1 MKRDQL
7 IAVIERADHIIRT
20 LSNKYRDQKG
30 ALVFSSPYGQCKL
43 TSDVK
48 EILADFPEMIFE
60 SIDKKKA
67 IEFIRTIKSLEG
79 RKKDIHSAQS
89 NQDISSKI
97 DAEQSALKAT
107 LDNLE
112 FLDDTFI
119 EIRFEHPNLDLIFEM
134 QKDPL
139 VSQKHTPQT
148 QASIRI
154 VLGTLGEFLASEPG
168 EK

>member
-89 NQDISSKI
+89 NQDISSIIVNITATSWYYIKKI
-97 DAEQSALKAT
+97 GTLLDKITFPLVLRLKILRECQEQS
-107 LDNLE
+107 
-112 FLDDTFI
+112 
-119 EIRFEHPNLDLIFEM
+119 
-134 QKDPL
+134 
-139 VSQKHTPQT
+139 
-148 QASIRI
+148 
-154 VLGTLGEFLASEPG
+154 
-168 EK
+168 